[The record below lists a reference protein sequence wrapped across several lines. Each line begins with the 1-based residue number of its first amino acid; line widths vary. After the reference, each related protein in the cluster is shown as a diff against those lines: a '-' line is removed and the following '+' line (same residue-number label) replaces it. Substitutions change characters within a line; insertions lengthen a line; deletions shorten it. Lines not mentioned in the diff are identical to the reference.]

1 MLPYVYIFL
10 ELNEIC
16 DNDDDHDDD
25 NIDECGCMGRERK
38 RDRARIKGEESTKEY
53 EMCRER

>member
-25 NIDECGCMGRERK
+25 NIDECGWGVEERQ
-38 RDRARIKGEESTKEY
+38 STKKG
-53 EMCRER
+53 